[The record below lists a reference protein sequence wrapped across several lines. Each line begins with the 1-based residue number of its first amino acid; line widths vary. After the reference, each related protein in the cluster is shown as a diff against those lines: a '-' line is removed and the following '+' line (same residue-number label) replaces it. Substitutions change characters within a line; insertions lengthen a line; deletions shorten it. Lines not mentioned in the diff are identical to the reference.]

1 MPRLDDLAK
10 SPDWSALV
18 AVLRR
23 ILDGERGDSL
33 LDDLDAIDVHMAISA
48 LCFFRVSN
56 KYTFGKI
63 FEVDLSSPERRD
75 KHKKMAVEAI
85 SRLVRKE

>member
-1 MPRLDDLAK
+1 
-10 SPDWSALV
+10 
-18 AVLRR
+18 
-23 ILDGERGDSL
+23 
-33 LDDLDAIDVHMAISA
+33 MAISA

-75 KHKKMAVEAI
+75 KHKRMAVEAI